1 MTLVHVTSLQKGVG
15 EGARTEDT
23 EVTEVLGSWE
33 IDVDTGFG

>member
-23 EVTEVLGSWE
+23 EGTEVFFFE
-33 IDVDTGFG
+33 TG